1 MKVKTTRCF
10 YDLKD
15 DVYRREGDEF
25 IVNEDRFKELNE
37 KVPGFV
43 EEVKEAP
50 KEEKKT
56 TSKK

>member
-15 DVYRREGDEF
+15 DVYRHEGDEF
-25 IVNEDRFKELNE
+25 IVNEDRFKELNK
-37 KVPGFV
+37 KVSGFV